1 MNRFFESL
9 GEFARFIPRVIIAE
23 KIAELEARSEI
34 AMLLTHEVKDR
45 LGKPDRLLPKLK
57 ESTQD
62 RREAAGYSRD
72 ETLLMTGKLRD
83 SIGWEHASAFKT
95 IVGSTDEKAVW
106 HELGPTNGHF
116 PARSFLAS
124 TVAEKEA
131 EAFELYVKTF
141 GVSFKPR

>member
-1 MNRFFESL
+1 MTRFFESL
-9 GEFARFIPRVIIAE
+9 GEFARFMPRVILAE
-23 KIAELEARSEI
+23 KMADIEARSEL
-34 AMLLTHEVKDR
+34 AMLLKHEIKER
-45 LGKPDRLLPKLK
+45 LGKPERLPPPLAS
-57 ESTQD
+57 STQD

-72 ETLLMTGKLRD
+72 ETLLMTGKMRD
-83 SIGWEHASAFKT
+83 SIGWEHASVRKT

-116 PARSFLAS
+116 PARSFIAS